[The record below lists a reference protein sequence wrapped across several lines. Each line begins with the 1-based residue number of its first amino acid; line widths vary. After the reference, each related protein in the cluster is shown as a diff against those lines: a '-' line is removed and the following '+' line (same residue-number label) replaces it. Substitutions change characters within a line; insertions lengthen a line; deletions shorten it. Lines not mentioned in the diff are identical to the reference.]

1 MAEIEISPT
10 LPEIAPAGGSPQAE
24 KGQTAQVYWR
34 AARGFLFFA
43 LQRLGFGVLVLLF
56 IIFLTYLGLDMA
68 GGTEF
73 APALTG
79 AVPKTGAYLA
89 RLFAGDLGLTT
100 AGSDTLL
107 PVPVAEV
114 IRERLP
120 RSLGLLG
127 IALLVSAAI
136 GVVLGISAARSRS
149 RSALSILFLTII
161 GVSIPSFFAAFL
173 LQWGATTYTRMVGK
187 SLLPVGGFGWDNHL
201 ILPVLVLAAR
211 PVAQI
216 TRLAFV
222 SIREVLHQD
231 YVRTAKGKGLH
242 QYRVLS
248 THVLRN
254 AAIPILT
261 TIGLSLRFSLS
272 SLPVVELY
280 FGWPGAGFTLLKGI
294 AKQDYDLAIGLALC
308 FGILFILTNLV
319 LELSYRVIDPRLSAS
334 STHAERE
341 SRLPFKQRIQSF
353 WLVLIDLVTENPL
366 ARRLRRGWSPAVLQP
381 YLTSTG
387 ADTPAPVRLEDPDA
401 RRLAGMWKPVVRNIP
416 LVVGTI
422 LVLGLLGMFL
432 FGPNLA
438 PNNPYQTQSLVSV
451 DGVITLPPFPPGD
464 TFPWGTDALGR
475 DLMSLILVGAQQTLL
490 LAVLAVAARTIVG
503 VALGALAGWMEGSL
517 LDRLVLSAAEIISA
531 FPTLLLTMILILAIG
546 IRQGLLP
553 FVLALCFVGWGEIMQ
568 FVRGEVISIRPEPF
582 IESAAAVGARTP
594 RIISRHILPNL
605 FSALISII
613 ALEMGA
619 VLMIL
624 GELGFINI
632 FIGGGAI
639 IDLPSYTVHFSDVP
653 EWGAL
658 LSNIRFL
665 ARSYPWTGIYPML
678 AFFLAIVSFNLFGEG
693 FRRLVESGSLVINR
707 VVNRYT
713 VSLAVIAFAGA
724 QWLQVNSGTLPFYRE
739 QARAFQ
745 GEQALHYA
753 ADLTKPEMEGRAL
766 GTDGQ
771 QLAAQYIALMFESLG
786 LQSAG
791 QGGTY
796 FQDRNHSYERLDA
809 VPALMIQDTGPAP
822 ISGQDFAAYPGRNM
836 TMGLFSGPVRF
847 VALGEPSTAQGGG
860 FRSRYPALFQADFT
874 GEALLVL
881 SAREAWTLS
890 SISSSGMLVVT
901 DDPALLARRYTYSG
915 RSGAGRNFFT
925 GSSSDEGETPSLW
938 ITEAL
943 ADRLLAGSG
952 YTVADLRELRD
963 GLAIEEVYELPLDRG
978 VVMAVDGTLEPRLP
992 VQHVIGFLP
1001 GTAGYEGCRDCLDKN
1016 LIVVMAQYDNPPLG
1030 PAGEVFPGAND
1041 NASGVG
1047 VMLEA
1052 LRVLQETGYQP
1063 YKSFLFVAY
1072 TGEGQD
1078 GGELVFDPEV
1088 SRFLQ
1093 ARTGFGTN
1101 FEIEAVV
1108 QLRGL
1113 GGGAG
1118 NRLEVAA
1125 GGSLRL
1131 AELFED
1137 AAGRM
1142 GVDTVRADETV
1153 DISII
1158 YDESFVSSEG
1168 SQEAPKVRLF
1178 WEGWEANSRQAADR
1192 IDTIS
1197 AENLEQAG
1205 QTLALSLMI
1214 LGRETQY

>member
-1 MAEIEISPT
+1 MTELEYSSS
-10 LPEIAPAGGSPQAE
+10 LPEIKPSSGSPQPG
-24 KGQTAQVYWR
+24 GQQVSKVFWR
-34 AARGFLFFA
+34 AARGALAFA
-43 LQRLGFGVLVLLF
+43 ARRLGFGVLVLLF

-68 GGTEF
+68 GGTEL
-73 APALTG
+73 APAFTG
-79 AVPKTGAYLA
+79 VVPKTGAYLV

-114 IRERLP
+114 IAERLP

-127 IALLVSAAI
+127 IALLISALI
-136 GVVLGISAARSRS
+136 GVFLGVSAARSRS
-149 RSALSILFLTII
+149 GSSLGILFLTII
-161 GVSIPSFFAAFL
+161 GVSIPSFLAAFL
-173 LQWGATTYTRMVGK
+173 LQWGATTYTRVVGK

-222 SIREVLHQD
+222 SVREVLQQD
-231 YVRTAKGKGLH
+231 YVRTARSKGLH
-242 QYRVLS
+242 HYRVVS

-294 AKQDYDLAIGLALC
+294 AKQDSDLTIGLALC

-319 LELSYRVIDPRLSAS
+319 LELSYRLIDPRLTGSAAH
-334 STHAERE
+334 TERE
-341 SRLPFKQRIQSF
+341 SRQPLKKRIQSV
-353 WLVLIDLVTENPL
+353 WLSVGDFLKENPL
-366 ARRLRRGWSPAVLQP
+366 SRRLNRRKEATELLP
-381 YLTSTG
+381 YLTPSK
-387 ADTPAPVRLEDPDA
+387 ADKRGPARLEDPDE
-401 RRLAGMWKPVVRNIP
+401 RRLAGMWKPVIRNIP
-416 LVVGTI
+416 LIVGGI
-422 LVLGLLGMFL
+422 LVLGLLVMFL

-438 PNNPYQTQSLVSV
+438 PNNPYQTIGLVTV
-451 DGVITLPPFPPGD
+451 DGVLSLPPFSPGE

-490 LAVLAVAARTIVG
+490 LAILAVIARTLVG
-503 VALGALAGWMEGSL
+503 VLLGALAGWMEGGL
-517 LDRLVLSAAEIISA
+517 LDRFILSAAEIIAA

-553 FVLALCFVGWGEIMQ
+553 FILALCFVGWGEIMQ

-594 RIISRHILPNL
+594 RIIGRHILPNL
-605 FSALISII
+605 FSSLISII

-619 VLMIL
+619 VLMVL

-639 IDLPSYTVHFSDVP
+639 IELPSYTIHFSDVP

-658 LSNIRFL
+658 LSNIRYL

-713 VSLAVIAFAGA
+713 VSLAILAFAGV
-724 QWLQVNSGTLPFYRE
+724 QWLQFNSGTLPFYRE

-745 GEQALHYA
+745 GEQALSYA
-753 ADLTKPEMEGRAL
+753 TDLTKPEMQGRAL

-771 QLAAQYIALMFESLG
+771 RLAAQYIALMFDALG

-791 QGGTY
+791 EGGTY
-796 FQDRNHSYERLDA
+796 FQNRSHSYEQLDA
-809 VPALMIQDTGPAP
+809 IPAFMIQDNGPAP
-822 ISGQDFAAYPGRNM
+822 VYGQDFAAYPGRFI
-836 TMGLFSGPVRF
+836 TEGQFSGPVRF
-847 VALGEPSTAQGGG
+847 VALGEPSPAQGGG
-860 FRSRYPALFQADFT
+860 FRSRYPDLFRADFT
-874 GEALLVL
+874 GEALLAL
-881 SAREAWTLS
+881 SDREAWTLATVP
-890 SISSSGMLVVT
+890 SSGMLVVT
-901 DDPALLARRYTYSG
+901 DDPSLLGRRFTYSG
-915 RSGAGRNFFT
+915 RSGEGRNMFT
-925 GSSSDEGETPSLW
+925 GVSSGEGETPSLW
-938 ITEAL
+938 ITEEL

-952 YTVADLRELRD
+952 STVADLRELSS
-963 GLAIEEVYELPLDRG
+963 GLAIEEVYEMPLQRG
-978 VVMAVDGTLEPRLP
+978 VVMQVEGTLEPRMP

-1030 PAGEVFPGAND
+1030 PAGEVFPGATD

-1063 YKSFLFVAY
+1063 YKSFLFVAH
-1072 TGEGQD
+1072 TGEGLD

-1108 QLRGL
+1108 QLRGV
-1113 GGGAG
+1113 GGGSG
-1118 NRLEVAA
+1118 DRLEVAA

-1131 AELFED
+1131 AELFET
-1137 AAGRM
+1137 AAGQM

-1158 YDESFVSSEG
+1158 YDETFVSSEG

-1178 WEGWEANSRQAADR
+1178 WEGWEASSRLAADR
-1192 IDTIS
+1192 LDTIS
-1197 AENLEQAG
+1197 AEKLEQAG